1 MSWNFHWIS
10 KCSTFSVW
18 NSFQYLGNSC
28 CLFIILCFCVC
39 LFVFQHPV
47 YCVNVVGTQN
57 AHNLIS
63 VSTDGK
69 MCSWSLDMLSQPQV
83 KFNSLTRAC
92 SSHENP
98 FVITCP
104 LSSHPLPF
112 PSLPFSLS
120 PPHPAFSR
128 GHKSKYDALPG
139 YLRFSLSVKRRCI
152 IHPWCFTS
160 HSGLFLQLCMF
171 SCFMFTPCLSVIG
184 QYGASVKTV
193 QGSSSDVH
201 VLHGWRC

>member
-1 MSWNFHWIS
+1 MF
-10 KCSTFSVW
+10 
-18 NSFQYLGNSC
+18 
-28 CLFIILCFCVC
+28 VC
-39 LFVFQHPV
+39 LFFQHPV

-139 YLRFSLSVKRRCI
+139 YLRFSLSVKRLDALSIRDVSHHI
-152 IHPWCFTS
+152 AVCFYNCAC
-160 HSGLFLQLCMF
+160 FLVLCLLRVF
-171 SCFMFTPCLSVIG
+171 L
-184 QYGASVKTV
+184 
-193 QGSSSDVH
+193 
-201 VLHGWRC
+201 L